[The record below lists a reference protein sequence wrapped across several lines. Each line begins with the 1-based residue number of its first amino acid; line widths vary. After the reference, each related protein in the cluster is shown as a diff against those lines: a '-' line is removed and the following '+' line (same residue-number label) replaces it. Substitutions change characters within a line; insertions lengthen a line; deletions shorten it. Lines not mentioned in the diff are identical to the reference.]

1 MAVFLTSRRQ
11 EDLDVKYDFSVQKA
25 DGTCWG
31 RIGNT
36 FKKFSPDQNSWGYGK
51 AFSKAKLTEK
61 MHELLPQNKL
71 TIVCN
76 LEIYYSDRLTGGKL
90 PTAIDAKNE
99 LDSTT
104 PSLGDDLSAAASFTE
119 DSGFSDITLVCGNK
133 QFPCHK
139 IILSSR
145 SGNILRLQIKIFKMH
160 IFVDTQLCL
169 NIFIIST

>member
-1 MAVFLTSRRQ
+1 MLIYFFFLRQLIFSDYVAVFLTSRRQ

-25 DGTCWG
+25 DGSCWG

-76 LEIYYSDRLTGGKL
+76 LEIYYSDRLTGGKH
-90 PTAIDAKNE
+90 PTSADVKNE
-99 LDSTT
+99 LDAVNST
-104 PSLGDDLSAAASFTE
+104 PSLGDDLSAATAFAQ
-119 DSGFSDITLVCGNK
+119 DSRFSDVTLVCGNK

-145 SGNILRLQIKIFKMH
+145 SG
-160 IFVDTQLCL
+160 T
-169 NIFIIST
+169 

>member
-1 MAVFLTSRRQ
+1 MFFLFFSTCTQQTIYSDYVAVFLTSRRQ

-25 DGTCWG
+25 DGSCWG

-76 LEIYYSDRLTGGKL
+76 LEI
-90 PTAIDAKNE
+90 
-99 LDSTT
+99 
-104 PSLGDDLSAAASFTE
+104 
-119 DSGFSDITLVCGNK
+119 
-133 QFPCHK
+133 
-139 IILSSR
+139 
-145 SGNILRLQIKIFKMH
+145 
-160 IFVDTQLCL
+160 
-169 NIFIIST
+169 